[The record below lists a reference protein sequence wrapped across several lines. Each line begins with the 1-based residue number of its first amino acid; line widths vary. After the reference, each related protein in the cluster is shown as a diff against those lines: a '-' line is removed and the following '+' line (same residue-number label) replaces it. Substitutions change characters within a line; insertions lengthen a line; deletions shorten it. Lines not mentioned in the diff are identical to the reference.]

1 MAQDTTPAIVVYQ
14 GDGTNRVFSIPF
26 DAGSGVIN
34 VEFILRGATQTY
46 EYSPLTF
53 TINDDNTALTWTG
66 EPLQIGDFIC
76 ISRSTTAQSLVMY
89 EGDGVKKEFEIPFI
103 RGFYGSIGVAFIY
116 HGNTQTY
123 EYEPK
128 SFEVNSENTVLTWKG
143 PALNAGDYIAIG
155 RSTISGQPYELPNN
169 QKHIEG
175 ALDNLARQIQELK
188 DRAVLVIDP
197 TYRVGAPNK
206 QNPIDWLKSIVRSK
220 DFSLRGLRFVQHW
233 MEFSTDN
240 PDKPENEKNWVRVLN
255 TTNITTVREYYDKD
269 KNVRYPEYS
278 TDGGRTWIQ
287 FGQAL
292 QTQIDRINEE
302 IDDIQSHVS
311 DLYSKTSTNASNIAT
326 LKTRADG
333 HDKHLS
339 QHDKDIAELFDSKID
354 KDQGKGNVGKV
365 LTVGGDGIVVP
376 KVSQGGSGMGAV
388 AHDDTLF
395 GAGTDEWPLGVK
407 DKVTITIVDWE

>member
-128 SFEVNSENTVLTWKG
+128 SFEVNSENTVLAWKG
-143 PALNAGDYIAIG
+143 ETLNAGDYIAIG

-175 ALDNLARQIQELK
+175 ALDNLSRQIQELK

-206 QNPIDWLKSIVRSK
+206 QNPIDWLNTIVRSK
-220 DFSLRGLRFVQHW
+220 DFSLRGLRFRHHW

-240 PDKPENEKNWVRVLN
+240 PDKPEDKKSWIRILN
-255 TTNITTVREYYDKD
+255 TINVTTLRERYDEERD
-269 KNVRYPEYS
+269 VFYPEYS
-278 TDGGRTWIQ
+278 TDGGVTWKS
-287 FGQAL
+287 FSAAL
-292 QTQIDRINEE
+292 QEQIDKTNAHLSEN
-302 IDDIQSHVS
+302 DKKIQ
-311 DLYSKTSTNASNIAT
+311 DLYDT
-326 LKTRADG
+326 
-333 HDKHLS
+333 
-339 QHDKDIAELFDSKID
+339 KID
-354 KDQGKGNVGKV
+354 KQQGMNNVGKA
-365 LTVGGDGIVVP
+365 LIVGADGLVAP
-376 KVSQGGSGMGAV
+376 RATGAGGIGAV
-388 AHDDTLF
+388 AHDNTLV
-395 GAGTDEWPLGVK
+395 GAGTDEFPLGVK
-407 DKVTITIVDWE
+407 DKVTITIEDLE

>member
-66 EPLQIGDFIC
+66 ESLQIGDFIC
-76 ISRSTTAQSLVMY
+76 ISRSTTAQSLAMY

-116 HGNTQTY
+116 HGDTQTY

-128 SFEVNSENTVLTWKG
+128 SFEVNSENTILTWKG
-143 PALNAGDYIAIG
+143 DTLNAGDYIAIG

-188 DRAVLVIDP
+188 DRAMLVIDP

-220 DFSLRGLRFVQHW
+220 DFSARALRYDGKFLQY
-233 MEFSTDN
+233 SLDD
-240 PDKPENEKNWVRVLN
+240 PDMPESSKSWTSLLE
-255 TTNITTVREYYDKD
+255 TTNVTTVREWYDEE
-269 KNVRYPEYS
+269 KNLFVLQYS
-278 TDGGRTWIQ
+278 TDKGSTWKS
-287 FGQAL
+287 FGAYL
-292 QTQIDRINEE
+292 QTQISAN
-302 IDDIQSHVS
+302 
-311 DLYSKTSTNASNIAT
+311 
-326 LKTRADG
+326 RADIENLYNT
-333 HDKHLS
+333 KL
-339 QHDKDIAELFDSKID
+339 D
-354 KDQGKGNVGKV
+354 KDQGRVNVGKV
-365 LTVGGDGIVVP
+365 MTVGGDGKLVP
-376 KVSQGGSGMGAV
+376 HVPQGGSGSGIGVV